1 MESSSKMTNKIY
13 TNEQLQQAE
22 EISKLPG
29 TTLLDVAKV
38 LELDYLEVFEACKDS
53 NNELYKAIETG
64 RKKSQLDFMDK
75 INKLS
80 LSGSGPAQTIQ
91 LKIIKG
97 NKVQE
102 LHDYYER
109 QEKYL

>member
-1 MESSSKMTNKIY
+1 MESSSKMTKKTY
-13 TNEQLQQAE
+13 TIDQLQQAE

-38 LELDYLEVFEACKDS
+38 LEIDFLEVFEACKDS
-53 NNELYKAIETG
+53 KNELFKAIETG
-64 RKKSQLDFMDK
+64 RQKSQLEFMDK

-80 LSGSGPAQTIQ
+80 LSGSGPAQTVQ

-97 NKVQE
+97 NKLQE
-102 LHDYYER
+102 LYDYYER
-109 QEKYL
+109 QEKYI